1 VRKARNIG
9 LAVLCAAGLTL
20 AVAPAQAGKT
30 PTKKRT
36 VKVEDYFFSPA
47 KLTVKTN
54 TIIVWRWPVAGGDGH
69 DVVLVKGPRRVKKF
83 ASEVFFADEVYRKRL
98 KVPGKYRIVCS
109 LHPEDMKQTITV
121 KR

>member
-9 LAVLCAAGLTL
+9 LAAVIAAGLTL

-30 PTKKRT
+30 PVKRT

-47 KLTVKTN
+47 KLTVKKN
-54 TIIVWRWPVAGGDGH
+54 TIVVWRWPVAGGDGH
-69 DVVLVKGPRRVKKF
+69 DVVLVKGPRGVKKF
-83 ASEVFFADEVYRKRL
+83 ASDVFFADEIYRKRL
-98 KVPGKYRIVCS
+98 KVPGKYSIVCS
-109 LHPEDMKQTITV
+109 LHPDDMKQTITV

>member
-1 VRKARNIG
+1 MSKARNIG
-9 LAVLCAAGLTL
+9 LAALAAAGLTL

-30 PTKKRT
+30 SVKKT

-47 KLTVKTN
+47 KLTVKKD

-69 DVVLVKGPRRVKKF
+69 DVVLTKGPRGVKKF
-83 ASEVFFADEVYRKRL
+83 ASDVFFADEVYRKRL
-98 KVPGKYRIVCS
+98 KVPGRYSIVCS
-109 LHPEDMKQTITV
+109 LHPDEMRQTITV

>member
-1 VRKARNIG
+1 VSKARKIG
-9 LAVLCAAGLTL
+9 LAALCAAGLTL

-30 PTKKRT
+30 PIKRT

-47 KLTVKTN
+47 RMTVKAN
-54 TIIVWRWPVAGGDGH
+54 TIVVWRWPVAGGDGH
-69 DVVLVKGPRRVKKF
+69 DVVLVKGPRGVKKF

-98 KVPGKYRIVCS
+98 KVPGRYSIVCS
-109 LHPEDMKQTITV
+109 LHPDEMKQTITV